1 MLSSLSSN
9 AVLARARTRFGRRL
23 TEQNFNDLLVCK
35 STQEVAYYLK
45 NRTYYNSIL
54 ADVSENEVTRAQL
67 EVLLK
72 QSLFED
78 CASLGRYGSSVGEH
92 MSEYLIRRSEIE
104 QIMHSL
110 IVLNSGKTDGYTV
123 YMPEY
128 LLSRTKIDV
137 EALGHMKTFNDLL
150 KALANTPYRK
160 IVESF
165 KPEDGELLDYTGI
178 ENALYTYLYKDT
190 FRMISKYYKG
200 EAAAQLREIFNSYLD
215 LDNYVR
221 IVRMKT
227 FYKAPPEAIRGA
239 LLPFSTIKKDFMEKL
254 IKARDIQE
262 VQEIMAKT
270 RPGERYLKNQEQFE
284 EDIPMKTQY
293 DICRHN
299 IHFSTHASVV
309 MLSYIFVKQAEI
321 SDITNILE
329 GIRYELPA
337 SKIAKLLT
345 IVNFQ

>member
-9 AVLARARTRFGRRL
+9 AVLSRARTRFGRRL
-23 TEQNFNDLLVCK
+23 TEQNFNDLLVCRN
-35 STQEVAYYLK
+35 TQEVAYYLK

-54 ADVSENEVTRAQL
+54 SDVSENEVTRSQL
-67 EVLLK
+67 EILLK

-92 MSEYLIRRSEIE
+92 MSDYLIRRSEIE

-110 IVLNSGKTDGYTV
+110 VVLNSGKTDGYTV
-123 YMPEY
+123 YMPEF
-128 LLSRTKIDV
+128 LLSKTRIDV
-137 EALGHMKTFNDLL
+137 EALGYMKTFDHLL
-150 KALANTPYRK
+150 KALENTPYRK
-160 IVESF
+160 IVEQF
-165 KPEDGELLDYTGI
+165 RPEDGELLDYTGI
-178 ENALYTYLYKDT
+178 ENALYTYLYTDV
-190 FRMISKYYKG
+190 FHMISKYYKG
-200 EAAAQLREIFNSYLD
+200 EAASQLREIFNSYLD

-221 IVRMKT
+221 IIRLKT
-227 FYKAPPEAIRGA
+227 FYNAPPEAIRGA
-239 LLPFSTIKKDFMEKL
+239 LLPFSTIKKDFLEKL
-254 IKARDIQE
+254 IKARDVQE
-262 VQEIMAKT
+262 VHEIMAET
-270 RPGERYLKNQEQFE
+270 RPGRRYLKDKEFE

-293 DICRHN
+293 EICRHN

-321 SDITNILE
+321 LDITNILE

-337 SKIAKLLT
+337 SKIAQLLT

>member
-1 MLSSLSSN
+1 MLSGMSSN

-23 TEQNFNDLLVCK
+23 TEQNFTDLLVAK

-45 NRTYYNSIL
+45 NRTYYNDIL
-54 ADVSENEVTRAQL
+54 SDYNESELSRSQL
-67 EVLLK
+67 ETLLK

-92 MSEYLIRRSEIE
+92 MSDYLIRRSEIE

-110 IVLNSGKTDGYTV
+110 VVLNSGKTEGYTV
-123 YMPEY
+123 YMPDY
-128 LLSRTKIDV
+128 LLAKTRIDV
-137 EALGHMKTFNDLL
+137 EALGHMKTFDHLIE
-150 KALANTPYRK
+150 ALGKTPYAK
-160 IVESF
+160 IVEKF
-165 KPEDGELLDYTGI
+165 RPEDGELLDYTGI
-178 ENALYTYLYKDT
+178 ENALYTYLYNDVYQ
-190 FRMISKYYKG
+190 MINKYYKG
-200 EAAAQLREIFNSYLD
+200 DAANQLREIFNSYLD

-227 FYKAPPEAIRGA
+227 FYDAPPEVIRGV
-239 LLPFSTIKKDFMEKL
+239 LLPFSTIKKDNMEKL
-254 IKARDIQE
+254 VKARDVQE
-262 VQEIMAKT
+262 VHELMAKT
-270 RPGERYLKNQEQFE
+270 RPGKRYLKGKEFG
-284 EDIPMKTQY
+284 EDIPLEVQY
-293 DICRHN
+293 DICRRN

-329 GIRYELPA
+329 GIRYGLPA
-337 SKIAKLLT
+337 SKIAELLT

>member
-9 AVLARARTRFGRRL
+9 AVLARARTRFGKRL

-45 NRTYYNSIL
+45 NRTYYSGIL
-54 ADVSENEVTRAQL
+54 SDVSENEVTRSQL
-67 EVLLK
+67 EILLK

-78 CASLGRYGSSVGEH
+78 CASLGRYGSSVGDH
-92 MSEYLIRRSEIE
+92 MAEYLIRRSEIE
-104 QIMHSL
+104 QVMHSL
-110 IVLNSGKTDGYTV
+110 IILNSGKKDGYTV

-128 LLSRTKIDV
+128 LLSRTRIDV
-137 EALGHMKTFNDLL
+137 EALGYMKTFDHLL
-150 KALANTPYRK
+150 KALENTPYAK
-160 IVESF
+160 IVEKF
-165 KPEDGELLDYTGI
+165 RPKEGELLDYTGI

-221 IVRMKT
+221 IIRMKT
-227 FYKAPPEAIRGA
+227 FYNAPPEAIRGA

-254 IKARDIQE
+254 IKARDVAE
-262 VQEIMAKT
+262 VHEIMART
-270 RPGERYLKNQEQFE
+270 RPGKRYLKNQEFE

-293 DICRHN
+293 GICRHN

>member
-23 TEQNFNDLLVCK
+23 TEQSFNDLLVCK

-45 NRTYYNSIL
+45 NRTYYGEIL
-54 ADVSENEVTRAQL
+54 SDVSETEVTRSQL

-78 CASLGRYGSSVGEH
+78 CATLGKYGSSVGEH

-110 IVLNSGKTDGYTV
+110 VVLNSGKSSGYTV

-128 LLSRTKIDV
+128 LLSKTRINV
-137 EALGHMKTFNDLL
+137 EALGYMKTFDHLL
-150 KALANTPYRK
+150 AALDKTPYRK
-160 IVESF
+160 IVEPF
-165 KPEDGELLDYTGI
+165 RPKDGELLDYTGI
-178 ENALYTYLYKDT
+178 ENAMYTYLYRDT
-190 FRMISKYYKG
+190 FKMISKYYKG
-200 EAAAQLREIFNSYLD
+200 AAAAQLREIFNSYLD

-221 IVRMKT
+221 IVRMKQ

-239 LLPFSTIKKDFMEKL
+239 LLPFSTIKKDLMEKL
-254 IKARDIQE
+254 IKARDVDE
-262 VQEIMAKT
+262 VHEIMAKT
-270 RPGERYLKNQEQFE
+270 RPGKRYLKNQEHFE
-284 EDIPMKTQY
+284 EDIPLKTQY
-293 DICRHN
+293 GICRHN

-321 SDITNILE
+321 MDITNILE
-329 GIRYELPA
+329 GIRYDLPT
-337 SKIAKLLT
+337 SKIEKLLT